1 MIRVDIVFDRY
12 SNQLQVIRGRLLRA
26 FLELGIEP
34 HWHEW
39 DLRQEDLP
47 EAISRQSSLA
57 VLVDGVDVLSAEGS
71 VFEHLYRYVGFFDG
85 GTENLPSIFKI
96 TQVMRSRLEGSE
108 GYSHQ
113 RLNPWLPLTVLP
125 IIVAIYFFGTTC
137 TICGPQGARHV
148 SVATVSDITHV
159 IGFML
164 PVVLC
169 CLFFAV
175 SGFVYRAKERHGYAP
190 MVMGGFAFLVM
201 LYGRLILGGEF
212 MFWSGTSGLLLAA
225 VWNAQLKRPM
235 PIEACPR
242 CPAYEASS
250 ELQDN
255 PASSCPSPSGV
266 LAMQSISR

>member
-47 EAISRQSSLA
+47 ETIARQSSLA
-57 VLVDGVDVLSAEGS
+57 VLVDGVDVLGTGGSA
-71 VFEHLYRYVGFFDG
+71 FEHLYRYVGFFDG
-85 GTENLPSIFKI
+85 GAENLPSTLKI
-96 TQVMRSRLEGSE
+96 TQVMRSRLDEPDNHSQ
-108 GYSHQ
+108 Q
-113 RLNPWLPLTVLP
+113 RLNPWLSTTVLP
-125 IIVAIYFFGTTC
+125 VVVAVYFFGTTC
-137 TICGPQGARHV
+137 TVCGLMGARHA
-148 SVATVSDITHV
+148 SVATMSGITHAV
-159 IGFML
+159 GFML

-169 CLFFAV
+169 CLFFAI
-175 SGFVYRAKERHGYAP
+175 SGFVYRAKERQGYAP

-201 LYGRLILGGEF
+201 LYSRLMLGDEL

-225 VWNAQLKRPM
+225 LWNTQLKRPM

-255 PASSCPSPSGV
+255 PAPSCPSPSGV